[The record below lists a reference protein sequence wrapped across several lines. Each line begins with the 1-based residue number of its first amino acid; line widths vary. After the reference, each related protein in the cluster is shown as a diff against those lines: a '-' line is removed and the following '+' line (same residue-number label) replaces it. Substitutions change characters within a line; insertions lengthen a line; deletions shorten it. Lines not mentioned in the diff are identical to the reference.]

1 MKRKKRAKKSI
12 ESLQKTIEE
21 HRLKR
26 EKAEKEGNKERVK
39 YYNKE
44 IENLKDFL
52 ERKEKIADK

>member
-12 ESLQKTIEE
+12 KSLQKTIEE

-26 EKAEKEGNKERVK
+26 KNAEKEGNKERVN
-39 YYNKE
+39 YYDKE
-44 IENLKDFL
+44 IENLKNFL